1 MKPRRI
7 LFVISHPPHRGALAF
22 EMLDE
27 LLVGAV
33 FEQQVSVL
41 FIDEGVFQ
49 LFDSGETSGNVARG
63 YRALPTYDVN
73 DVFVDAGS
81 AETARSRCGLVRN
94 TGARAVARR
103 GPQTRRQSRRR
114 GSRLMAT
121 LHIVNA
127 IVRAARGA
135 GQLFAGRVARRRR
148 AARRQRRFLGGRG
161 RVCASFETRGRHLV
175 LRSLRRH
182 RIPRHRPSAHGLRY
196 NRSTMARSS
205 TWLNRT
211 IPIVSWS

>member
-49 LFDSGETSGNVARG
+49 LIDSDETSGGVARG

-81 AETARSRCGLVRN
+81 LKQRGL
-94 TGARAVARR
+94 AVDSF
-103 GPQTRRQSRRR
+103 GIP
-114 GSRLMAT
+114 
-121 LHIVNA
+121 
-127 IVRAARGA
+127 VRA
-135 GQLFAGRVARRRR
+135 LSR
-148 AARRQRRFLGGRG
+148 AAVRK
-161 RVCASFETRGRHLV
+161 LV
-175 LRSLRRH
+175 ANH
-182 RIPRHRPSAHGLRY
+182 DVVVPD
-196 NRSTMARSS
+196 
-205 TWLNRT
+205 
-211 IPIVSWS
+211 